1 MTQNGL
7 TVSGRVFCKYCPGL
21 KNLSVTRIAPGV
33 HTPGTPGSLKSKKTA
48 FFGSKWLWISTKI
61 GRGHLQAM
69 AHLFKKY
76 KTPTMYPCWVIVFT
90 SFFTFWPLVTPNDLW
105 PPPKTIGI
113 IYSIW
118 PTHTPSMRFIEVI
131 VLEIERL
138 QAKCYIHTH
147 IHTYTHTHT
156 HTHTRYHNRIDS
168 SDYVKESK
176 MEPTAVALGAQHKQW
191 SRENKPV
198 SHNWKKGR
206 GQLDLNQ

>member
-7 TVSGRVFCKYCPGL
+7 SVSGRVFCKYCPGL

-76 KTPTMYPCWVIVFT
+76 KTHTMYPCWVIVFT

-118 PTHTPSMRFIEVI
+118 PTHTLHMLSLTFTLLEISCLQGFDLLISHDPKWPLTSTKMLGIIFSIWAIYLPSMRILQVTL
-131 VLEIERL
+131 LEIPCK
-138 QAKCYIHTH
+138 QAIYKVFTIW
-147 IHTYTHTHT
+147 
-156 HTHTRYHNRIDS
+156 
-168 SDYVKESK
+168 
-176 MEPTAVALGAQHKQW
+176 P
-191 SRENKPV
+191 PV
-198 SHNWKKGR
+198 TSN
-206 GQLDLNQ
+206 DLWAPR

>member
-7 TVSGRVFCKYCPGL
+7 SVSGRVFCKYCPGL

-48 FFGSKWLWISTKI
+48 FYGSKWLQISTKI

-118 PTHTPSMRFIEVI
+118 PTHTPNMRLVTLTL
-131 VLEIERL
+131 LEISCL
-138 QAKCYIHTH
+138 QAKASHTH
-147 IHTYTHTHT
+147 TPTHPHTHT
-156 HTHTRYHNRIDS
+156 HTHDITI
-168 SDYVKESK
+168 
-176 MEPTAVALGAQHKQW
+176 A
-191 SRENKPV
+191 
-198 SHNWKKGR
+198 
-206 GQLDLNQ
+206 